1 MQDKCKT
8 VKSQETI
15 KAKLTTKCGSFP
27 AQSARLTDLSD
38 PETLSGM
45 APRPQNIKLN
55 HKNKEIKCEVPL
67 LCMSL
72 HKTWSEAADRHPTGA
87 RRAKGGE
94 CSRITFQGSGVL
106 LLFCCT
112 SRS

>member
-1 MQDKCKT
+1 MQNSEVSGNYKDK
-8 VKSQETI
+8 I
-15 KAKLTTKCGSFP
+15 TTKCGSFP
-27 AQSARLTDLSD
+27 AQSARLTDISD

-45 APRPQNIKLN
+45 APHPQNIKLN
-55 HKNKEIKCEVPL
+55 PKTKEIKCEVNL

-72 HKTWSEAADRHPTGA
+72 HKTWSKAADRYPAGA
-87 RRAKGGE
+87 LRAKRGT
-94 CSRITFQGSGVL
+94 CSRFEFQGSGML